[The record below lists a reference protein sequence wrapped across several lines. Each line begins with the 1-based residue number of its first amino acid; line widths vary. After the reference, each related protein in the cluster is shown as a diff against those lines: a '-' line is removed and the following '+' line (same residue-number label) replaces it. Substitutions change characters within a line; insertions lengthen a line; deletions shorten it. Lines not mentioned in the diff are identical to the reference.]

1 MQIIGTA
8 KCRDTKK
15 CRLWFD
21 QRGISYHFVDLAKRS
36 LSSGELKAIAAKTTW
51 DDLID
56 KDGKVWAKKQLAWK
70 EFDACEELEEDSLL
84 LKTPVVREGKDVV
97 IGYNPDAW
105 KKIAET
111 IKG

>member
-21 QRGISYHFVDLAKRS
+21 QRGITYHFVDLAKRT
-36 LSSGELKAIAAKTTW
+36 LSTGELKAIAAKTAW

-56 KDGKVWAKKQLAWK
+56 KEGKAWAEKQLEWK
-70 EFDACEELEEDSLL
+70 EYDAFEELEEDIRL
-84 LKTPVVREGKDVV
+84 LKTPVVREGKEVV
-97 IGYNPDAW
+97 IGYNPEAW
-105 KKIAET
+105 SVIAG
-111 IKG
+111 KR